1 MTGEQVVT
9 QLDYRRVEIGARAA
23 ALVLVFAL
31 SMFTGTGADHPSSL
45 LLLAGLGIAASL
57 PVNDLRIRRWRPAVE
72 SLSAALLIAT
82 SNPYDPALL
91 PYLVVP
97 SLSAGLIGG
106 WTMAV
111 ITAGAAVVGLLSR
124 GLIET
129 DGLAAS
135 GYLVDISQWSL
146 LALAF
151 GLLAAWLR
159 RVQTQRPTDTESYA
173 EAAKLL
179 SQLRDL
185 SRQLSGGLDA
195 VGLAQSQLA
204 GLRDVLKFD
213 RGWVFTQSPGG
224 LLVLLATDSPSSAD
238 WEPDLHV
245 SSVWSLAWD
254 THEPHRSNRGFTADP
269 TMCAA
274 VLPLRIDDEVVGL
287 VGVERRAQPFED
299 GEIANAQRSLDSG
312 SVRIDAA
319 LLFNELRTL
328 ATTEERRRLAREIHD
343 GIAQELAS
351 LGYAV
356 DDLSARAAV
365 DRPDLAESLRDLRGE
380 LTRVISEL
388 RLSIFDL
395 RREIG
400 PGMSLVSALSEHVRT
415 VGATSGL
422 TVHLELAE
430 SPRRLRVE
438 TETELLRIAQEAIA
452 NARRHA
458 DAKSI
463 WVTCRV
469 DPPQALLRVEDDG
482 KGLAPG
488 RSDSFG
494 LDIMRERAD
503 RAGGTLEVSHRA
515 GGGTSV
521 EVRTPRPA
529 ASERRSPSADSRP
542 ARR

>member
-1 MTGEQVVT
+1 MAGERVVAA
-9 QLDYRRVEIGARAA
+9 LDYRRVEIGARAA
-23 ALVLVFAL
+23 ALVLVFSL
-31 SMFTGTGADHPSSL
+31 SVLTGSGQEHPLSL
-45 LLLAGLGIAASL
+45 LLLALLAIAASI
-57 PVNDLRIRRWRPAVE
+57 PVADRRIRRWRPVAE
-72 SLSAALLIAT
+72 SVVVALLIAT

-97 SLSAGLIGG
+97 SLSAGLVSG

-111 ITAGAAVVGLLSR
+111 ITAGATAIGLLAR
-124 GLIET
+124 GLLEP
-129 DGLAAS
+129 DGLAAT
-135 GYLVDISQWSL
+135 GYLVDVSQWTL

-159 RVQTQRPTDTESYA
+159 RVQTQRPSDTESYA

-185 SRQLSGGLDA
+185 ARQLSGGLDA
-195 VGLAQSQLA
+195 VGLAQTQLA
-204 GLRDVLKFD
+204 SLREAVAFD
-213 RGWVFTQSPGG
+213 RSWLFTQSPGG
-224 LLVLLATDSPSSAD
+224 LLVLLATDSTTAAE
-238 WEPDLHV
+238 WEPNLEV
-245 SSVWSLAWD
+245 KSAWSLAWR
-254 THEPHRSNRGFTADP
+254 THEPHRTNQGFTADS

-274 VLPLRIDDEVVGL
+274 VLPMRIDNDVVGL
-287 VGVERRAQPFED
+287 VGVERRGQPFGD
-299 GEIANAQRSLDSG
+299 QEIALGQALLDSG

-328 ATTEERRRLAREIHD
+328 ATTEERQRLAREIHD

-351 LGYAV
+351 LGYVV
-356 DDLSARAAV
+356 DDLTARAS
-365 DRPDLAESLRDLRGE
+365 DRPELAESLRGLRGE

-400 PGMSLVSALSEHVRT
+400 PGLSLGSALSEHVRT
-415 VGATSGL
+415 VGATSGI

-430 SPRRLRVE
+430 SPVRLRIE
-438 TETELLRIAQEAIA
+438 AETELLRIAQEAIA
-452 NARRHA
+452 NARKHA
-458 DAKSI
+458 DAKNL

-469 DPPQALLRVEDDG
+469 DPPAALLRVEDDG

-488 RSDSFG
+488 RQDSFG
-494 LDIMRERAD
+494 LDIMRERAE
-503 RAGGTLEVSHRA
+503 RVGGLLEVTARE
-515 GGGTSV
+515 GGGTRV
-521 EVRTPRPA
+521 EVRTPRPIA
-529 ASERRSPSADSRP
+529 TEGSTERAHPRA